1 LTVLS
6 KEIPLRKWVC
16 GNCHE
21 YNPGQKVC
29 SILKHTMD
37 PQDYICCVGL
47 RYFADRGVTYNP
59 QLILSSIDSSTRKA
73 SLSKIP
79 CLSGHEG
86 FNRKIKLGLEC
97 PDSIADYIL
106 PLGDI
111 YFMLAKEVLKSK
123 DEELQDIMSS
133 PLGTL
138 DTLKLKKVTFFQ
150 SFPRPI
156 YLDTSVNEEGTPCS
170 LDEMRQAAF
179 QINPTKVV
187 AQDFLGDS
195 EKTLKV
201 LPEATEAF
209 GRSDLLPVVQGSSLE
224 EVLHCAHVIRGYNFT
239 SLAVPYD
246 LILGKTQPVD
256 RMARVRSAIVHYLVN
271 TLNFNSIHLLGLTS
285 LEELYLYFFDK
296 PTRDG
301 IDSLD
306 TGGPVLLGLNGLRY
320 PTEYIFKGTPT
331 LNIMKEKDSKNGIT
345 PGLEFITWNIAFLKT
360 LL

>member
-1 LTVLS
+1 MTVLS
-6 KEIPLRKWVC
+6 KEIPLKKWVC
-16 GNCHE
+16 GNCTE
-21 YNPGQKVC
+21 FNLGRKNC
-29 SILKHTMD
+29 SILGNPVD
-37 PQDYICCVGL
+37 PQDYLCCVGL
-47 RYFADRGVTYNP
+47 RYFTDRGATFHPDFTLTVKESP
-59 QLILSSIDSSTRKA
+59 TRKA
-73 SLSKIP
+73 SLLKIP
-79 CLSGHEG
+79 YLHDQGEFH
-86 FNRKIKLGLEC
+86 RKIKLGLEC
-97 PDSIADYIL
+97 PDSIVDYIL

-111 YFMLAKEVLKSK
+111 YFSLAAEVLKRPVTG
-123 DEELQDIMSS
+123 SS
-133 PLGTL
+133 NFAYITSYP
-138 DTLKLKKVTFFQ
+138 KYK
-150 SFPRPI
+150 

-170 LDEMRQAAF
+170 LDEMRQASF
-179 QINPTKVV
+179 LINPTKVV

-195 EKTLKV
+195 EKTLKA

-246 LILGKTQPVD
+246 LILGKMQPVN
-256 RMARVRSAIVHYLVN
+256 RMARIRSAIVHYLVN

-320 PTEYIFKGTPT
+320 PTEYIFKKDPT
-331 LNIMKEKDSKNGIT
+331 LNLMKVNPLAKVLDYHDTEVGRAV
-345 PGLEFITWNIAFLKT
+345 WNIAFLKT